1 MFDWPSFWESFPV
14 LLGGL
19 AVTVELTVVTM
30 AGSLVVATAMALA
43 RLYGPRPL
51 AIAVGAWTDLWIA
64 TPLMIQLYWLYYV
77 MPSIVDL
84 RLPGMLVA
92 ILGLLFNNSAFLSE
106 VFRSAIASI
115 RPGQWHAA
123 RALGMSE
130 SRAFVRVIAPQA
142 FSRALPATAN
152 IWVELFKNTSIVSTV
167 AVMDITFKAF
177 ELRNTTYRTLEVL
190 SALALIYLAL
200 GYPQAKFADWLY
212 SRLKV
217 RE

>member
-14 LLGGL
+14 LLSGL
-19 AVTVELTVVTM
+19 GVTVELAVVTM
-30 AGSLVVATAMALA
+30 AGSLVVATAMALG
-43 RLYGPRPL
+43 RLYGSRPL
-51 AIAVGAWTDLWIA
+51 AMAIGAWTDIWIA

-77 MPSIVDL
+77 MPSFVDL
-84 RLPGMLVA
+84 RLPGMLIA
-92 ILGLLFNNSAFLSE
+92 ILGLLFNNSAFLAE

-115 RPGQWHAA
+115 RDGQWYAA

-130 SRAFVRVIAPQA
+130 TRAFMRVIAPQA

-167 AVMDITFKAF
+167 AVTDITFKAL
-177 ELRNTTYRTLEVL
+177 ELRNDTFRTLEVL

-200 GYPQAKFADWLY
+200 GYPQAKLADWLY
-212 SRLKV
+212 SRIKV